1 MSGLLR
7 VGAITF
13 KELRQLKRDRL
24 TFGMVVMIPL
34 IQLLLFGFAINTN
47 IRHVPVGLVDQS
59 NSVFSQIL
67 VESIKATQVVDF
79 QYHFLSIQEA
89 ENAIT
94 RGDVRAVLVLPHDLS
109 KRMSRHPLVARE
121 VGMPTKD
128 ELHRALG
135 QWLVDGSDTMIAS
148 AIGRLTNMPLEDG
161 RGILTQAAMNT
172 FEVVYY
178 FNPEQRSVVNILPGL
193 IAIILTMTMILFTSA
208 AIVREK
214 ERGNMELLITTPLR
228 SIELMI
234 GKIIPYVMIGL
245 VQLIIVLGLGY
256 LVFNVP
262 IRGDISDIFLASLL
276 FICASLTLGL
286 IISTIA
292 KSQLQSMQMTVFILL
307 PSILLSGFMF
317 PYEGMP
323 VLAQWIAEALPAT
336 HFMRM
341 IRAIVLREAGLID
354 VGGDAFWLVCF
365 TIVGLLIASLRF
377 KKRLD

>member
-1 MSGLLR
+1 MKGLSR
-7 VGAITF
+7 IGAITS

-47 IRHVPVGLVDQS
+47 IRHIPVGLVDLTKS
-59 NSVFSQIL
+59 GFSRVL
-67 VESIKATQVVDF
+67 VESIRATQVVDF
-79 QYHFLSIQEA
+79 EYEYSSTAEA
-89 ENAIT
+89 EHAIT
-94 RGDVRAVLVLPHDLS
+94 RGDVRAVLVLPHDLA
-109 KRMSRHPLVARE
+109 KRLRRHPLLARE
-121 VGMPTKD
+121 IGMPTKD
-128 ELHRALG
+128 DMHRALG

-161 RGILTQAAMNT
+161 RGILTQAPMNT
-172 FEVVYY
+172 FEIVYY
-178 FNPEQRSVVNILPGL
+178 FNPEQRSVVNTLPGL

-228 SIELMI
+228 SIELMV
-234 GKIIPYVMIGL
+234 GKIVPYVAIGL
-245 VQLIIVLGLGY
+245 IQLVIVLGLGH

-323 VLAQWIAEALPAT
+323 VPAQWIAEALPAT

-341 IRAIVLREAGLID
+341 IRAIVLREAKISD
-354 VGGDAFWLVCF
+354 VGGDALWLVGF
-365 TIVGLLIASLRF
+365 TLAGLLIASLRF